1 VAARYRLSPPRR
13 VLNFVVSPLVRMGLG
28 PANTFLLTVPGRRT
42 GRLYTTPV
50 TLVDHAG
57 ERWLVAPHG
66 EREWVKNAR
75 VSGRVGLTRGRR
87 RITVAATEIPPVERA
102 GVLQAYVE
110 AVPLVGRFFDAPKG
124 APEAAF
130 AAEASRHPVFR
141 LRPQP

>member
-57 ERWLVAPHG
+57 ERWLVAPYG

>member
-57 ERWLVAPHG
+57 ERWLVAPYG

-102 GVLQAYVE
+102 GVLQAYVD

>member
-1 VAARYRLSPPRR
+1 VVYRRTLPRR
-13 VLNFVVSPLVRMGLG
+13 LLNLVVAPAVRLGVG

-42 GRLYTTPV
+42 GRLYSTPV

-57 ERWLVAPHG
+57 ERWLVAPYG
-66 EREWVKNAR
+66 ERVKNAR

-87 RITVAATEIPPVERA
+87 RVTVAATEIPAVERA

-110 AVPLVGRFFDAPKG
+110 AVPLVAKFFDAPKG

>member
-1 VAARYRLSPPRR
+1 VAARYRLSPPRP

-57 ERWLVAPHG
+57 ERWLVAPYG